1 MLWSIR
7 ASAMNKFLR
16 TSLIG
21 RLLHQRSGLL
31 GLALVLLYLLIAL
44 FANKLTPYP
53 PLEQHV
59 VDMLQSPNPH
69 YWLGTDEFGRD
80 SLSRLMRGATNSLRV
95 AIFAVALAGG
105 LGSATG
111 VVAGYQGGWLDN
123 LLMRMMDL
131 LFAFPALLLALSIAA
146 ALGPGTLNTILAIA
160 VVYLPIFARV
170 ARGAVLGI
178 KELEFIEAAR
188 TVGARHARIILRHI
202 LPNALAPLI
211 VQTSLALSWAM
222 LTEASLSFLGLGTM
236 PPQPSWGS
244 MLSDGRTM
252 MELAPWLVIA
262 PGLAIL
268 FGVLGFNLLGDGLRD
283 ALDPRLNIA
292 SK

>member
-1 MLWSIR
+1 MLWSTR
-7 ASAMNKFLR
+7 VSVMSKFLR
-16 TSLIG
+16 TSFIG
-21 RLLHQRSGLL
+21 RLLRQPSGLI
-31 GLALVLLYLLIAL
+31 GLVLVLVYLLIAL
-44 FANKLTPYP
+44 FAVKISPYS
-53 PLEQHV
+53 PLAQHP
-59 VDMLQSPNPH
+59 VDMLQAPNSH

-80 SLSRLMRGATNSLRV
+80 ILSRLMRGATNSLRV

-105 LGSATG
+105 MGSALG
-111 VVAGYQGGWLDN
+111 IVAAYYGGWWDN
-123 LLMRMMDL
+123 VIMRVMDL

-146 ALGPGTLNTILAIA
+146 ALGPGAINTILAIA

-170 ARGAVLGI
+170 GRGSVLGI
-178 KELEFIEAAR
+178 KELEYVDAAR
-188 TVGARHARIILRHI
+188 TIGASHSQIIWRHI
-202 LPNALAPLI
+202 LPNALAPTI

-244 MLSDGRTM
+244 MLNDGRTL

-262 PGLAIL
+262 PGLAL
-268 FGVLGFNLLGDGLRD
+268 LLGVLGFNLLGDGLRD
-283 ALDPRLNIA
+283 ALDPRLNV